1 MTLRGLISG
10 GMGGECKMPSMEI
23 RTAITFEGRLREE
36 KQNLEK
42 RLADVNAV
50 LKALKE
56 APQVAEVIE
65 ALNKLGY

>member
-1 MTLRGLISG
+1 MPFQGLVPG
-10 GMGGECKMPSMEI
+10 GMGKIPDV
-23 RTAITFEGRLREE
+23 RTAITFEGKLREE
-36 KQNLEK
+36 KQNLER

-50 LKALKE
+50 LEALEK

>member
-1 MTLRGLISG
+1 MALRGLVPS

-23 RTAITFEGRLREE
+23 RTATTFEGRLREE

-42 RLADVNAV
+42 RLADINAV